1 MRNPDLE
8 AQRLRERFAAVS
20 RRAERQDDDWFTAV
34 SGRGAQRRRVLKWVR
49 YGVAAGAVLLGVCVI
64 FSASPWPPL
73 TTARHFAAFPDC
85 DSARYIGL
93 APARRGEPGYWPH
106 LDRDKDGVA
115 CEPWPRKG
123 PLIRLP
129 LLIR

>member
-8 AQRLRERFAAVS
+8 AARLRDKFAAAS
-20 RRAERQDDDWFTAV
+20 RRAEQQHDDWFPVV
-34 SGRGAQRRRVLKWVR
+34 SSRGAQRQRLLRWAR
-49 YGVAAGAVLLGVCVI
+49 YGAIVGTALLGVYVI
-64 FSASPWPPL
+64 FAASSWPPL

-85 DSARYIGL
+85 DSARYVGL
-93 APARRGEPGYWPH
+93 APARRGEPGYWSH